1 MSISEEVPSTP
12 PNICDP
18 SPTVSQS
25 AHRESSRIRT
35 PVVKPGY
42 VRTNGDSRR
51 ALVAHVPPNQTQIS
65 AQRDNR
71 IEVES
76 DPEVENAPES
86 NRSTDQ
92 AFPSLSTVVE
102 VEEDTEEVV
111 EIVEQSDED
120 EIDPDDATPGIPEAD
135 DAEEEESGFGI
146 GFTLKKVCFS
156 LDQAPHK
163 VPTS

>member
-42 VRTNGDSRR
+42 VCTNGDSRCT
-51 ALVAHVPPNQTQIS
+51 LVAHVPPNQTQIS
-65 AQRDNR
+65 AQLDNR

-86 NRSTDQ
+86 NRS
-92 AFPSLSTVVE
+92 
-102 VEEDTEEVV
+102 
-111 EIVEQSDED
+111 SDELVRKKSKAINHITQSSARTGQEVIIDIAQDLDD
-120 EIDPDDATPGIPEAD
+120 EN
-135 DAEEEESGFGI
+135 
-146 GFTLKKVCFS
+146 LKVS
-156 LDQAPHK
+156 VQQ
-163 VPTS
+163 